1 LCNPIQKIRGNSMKS
16 QAYFEKIHKHI
27 ENNLKASKTSIRI
40 AVAWFTDT
48 KLFDILC
55 EKAKEGIHV
64 ELLIANHEINLE
76 SNIKYRDLTN
86 NGGQI
91 FWIGNEG
98 AYAPLMHNKFCIID
112 NITLIFGSYN
122 WTRKAKSNHESITV
136 IEEDYNLILDFN
148 QEFDKIKNKYYNPNA
163 EIDWMKIVIRLET
176 LLNVI
181 KLEDL
186 EDINYQIDKT
196 KSLIPKNHSD
206 KKLDSLTTIL
216 NHCSKKEFS
225 QAVIL
230 IQTFTSDY
238 KKISI
243 YNDPE
248 IPALQ
253 LEIRSLEYQISSL
266 SDEKTDIEKSIR
278 SFELK
283 YNEELGGLITKILHY
298 KKVVAEKIAKESKG
312 DEQKQQ
318 DYEEAKFD
326 YEDFS
331 KSYNDKLNESKPL
344 ELNEQQQKELKINYR
359 KASKLCHPNIISD
372 EQEELANKIFIDLK
386 NAYDNNDLKLVNEI
400 LADLEKGIFKS
411 KGETI
416 NEKDKLK
423 IILENL
429 IRKRNELEEMLLSIK
444 NTNTFNK
451 ISHIKNWDNYFK
463 DIKEEFSKILEELE
477 QEITI

>member
-1 LCNPIQKIRGNSMKS
+1 MKS
-16 QAYFEKIHKHI
+16 QAYFEKIHKQI
-27 ENNLKASKTSIRI
+27 EIRLKESQTSIRI

-55 EKAKEGIHV
+55 KKAKEGIQV
-64 ELLIANHEINLE
+64 ELLMANHEINFD
-76 SNIKYRDLTN
+76 SNINYRELIN
-86 NGGQI
+86 NGGQL
-91 FWIGNEG
+91 FWIGKDT

-112 NITLIFGSYN
+112 NTVLIFGSYN
-122 WTRKAKSNHESITV
+122 WTQKAKTNHESITV

-148 QEFDKIKNKYYNPNA
+148 QEFDKIKDKYYNPNA
-163 EIDWMKIVIRLET
+163 EIDWIKIVIRLET

-186 EDINYQIDKT
+186 EDINYQVEKT

-206 KKLDSLTTIL
+206 KKLNSLTIIL
-216 NHCSKKEFS
+216 NHCAKKEFS

-230 IQTFTSDY
+230 IQNFTSDY
-238 KKISI
+238 KKVSL

-266 SDEKTDIEKSIR
+266 SDEKTDIEKNIR

-298 KKVVAEKIAKESKG
+298 KKVVAERIAKECKE
-312 DEQKQQ
+312 DKQKQQ
-318 DYEEAKFD
+318 EYEEAKFD

-331 KSYNDKLNESKPL
+331 KSYNDKLNEPKPHIL
-344 ELNEQQQKELKINYR
+344 DEEKLKELKQNFR
-359 KASKLCHPNIISD
+359 KASKICHPD
-372 EQEELANKIFIDLK
+372 KVADDQKELATKIFTDLK
-386 NAYDNNDLKLVNEI
+386 NAYDNNDLEKVNKI
-400 LADLEKGIFKS
+400 LNDLEKGIFRS
-411 KGETI
+411 QGEKI

-444 NTNTFNK
+444 NTDTFNK
-451 ISHIKNWDNYFK
+451 ISNIKNWDNYFK
-463 DIKEEFSKILEELE
+463 DTKEEFNKILEELE
-477 QEITI
+477 SEITA

>member
-1 LCNPIQKIRGNSMKS
+1 MKS
-16 QAYFEKIHKHI
+16 QAYFEKIHKQI
-27 ENNLKASKTSIRI
+27 EIRLKESQTSIRI

-55 EKAKEGIHV
+55 KKAKEGIQV
-64 ELLIANHEINLE
+64 ELLMANHEINHD
-76 SNIKYRDLTN
+76 SNINYRDLIN
-86 NGGQI
+86 NGGKL
-91 FWIGNEG
+91 FWIGKDI

-112 NITLIFGSYN
+112 NTVLIFGSYN
-122 WTRKAKSNHESITV
+122 WTQKAKSNHESITV

-148 QEFDKIKNKYYNPNA
+148 QEFDKIKDKYYNPNT
-163 EIDWMKIVIRLET
+163 EIDWIKIVIRLET

-186 EDINYQIDKT
+186 EDINYQIQKT

-206 KKLDSLTTIL
+206 KKLDSLTIIL
-216 NHCSKKEFS
+216 NHCAKKEFS

-230 IQTFTSDY
+230 IQIFTSDY

-266 SDEKTDIEKSIR
+266 SDEKTDLEKNIR

-298 KKVVAEKIAKESKG
+298 KKVVAERIAKESK
-312 DEQKQQ
+312 DDKQKQEE
-318 DYEEAKFD
+318 YEEAKFD

-331 KSYNDKLNESKPL
+331 KSYTDKLNEPKPFAL
-344 ELNEQQQKELKINYR
+344 DEEKLKELKRNFR
-359 KASKLCHPNIISD
+359 KASKICFPDKVLD
-372 EQEELANKIFIDLK
+372 DQKELATKIFIDLK
-386 NAYDNNDLKLVNEI
+386 DAYDNNN
-400 LADLEKGIFKS
+400 LEKVNQILKNLENGIFKS
-411 KGETI
+411 QGETI

-429 IRKRNELEEMLLSIK
+429 IRKRNGLEETLLSIK
-444 NTNTFNK
+444 NTDAFTK
-451 ISHIKNWDNYFK
+451 ISHIKNWDNYFQ
-463 DIKEEFSKILEELE
+463 DTKEEFNKILEELKNE
-477 QEITI
+477 TTV

>member
-1 LCNPIQKIRGNSMKS
+1 MKS

-27 ENNLKASKTSIRI
+27 ENNLKSSKTSIRI

-55 EKAKEGIHV
+55 EKAKEGIQV
-64 ELLIANHEINLE
+64 ELLMANHEINHD
-76 SNIKYRDLTN
+76 SNIKYRDLIN
-86 NGGQI
+86 DGGQI
-91 FWIGNEG
+91 FWIGKEG

-112 NITLIFGSYN
+112 NTILIFGSYN
-122 WTRKAKSNHESITV
+122 WTQKAKSNHESITV

-148 QEFDKIKNKYYNPNA
+148 QEFDKIKDKYYNPNA
-163 EIDWMKIVIRLET
+163 EIDWIKIVIRLET
-176 LLNVI
+176 LVNVI

-206 KKLDSLTTIL
+206 KKLDSLTIIL

-225 QAVIL
+225 QAVVL
-230 IQTFTSDY
+230 IQKFTSEF

-266 SDEKTDIEKSIR
+266 SDEKTDIEKNIR

-298 KKVVAEKIAKESKG
+298 KKVVAEKIAKESIK
-312 DEQKQQ
+312 DKQKQQ
-318 DYEEAKFD
+318 EYEEAKFD

-331 KSYNDKLNESKPL
+331 KSYNDKLNEPKPFVL
-344 ELNEQQQKELKINYR
+344 DEEKQNELKKNYR
-359 KASKLCHPNIISD
+359 KATKLCHPD
-372 EQEELANKIFIDLK
+372 KVTDDQKELATKIFTDLK
-386 NAYDNNDLKLVNEI
+386 NAYDNNNLKKVNQI
-400 LADLEKGIFKS
+400 LNDLEKGIFKS
-411 KGETI
+411 QGETI
-416 NEKDKLK
+416 DKKDKLK
-423 IILENL
+423 IIRENL
-429 IRKRNELEEMLLSIK
+429 IRKRNELEEILLSIK
-444 NTNTFNK
+444 NTDAFNK
-451 ISHIKNWDNYFK
+451 ISHIKNWDNYFEK
-463 DIKEEFSKILEELE
+463 TKEEFNKILEELE
-477 QEITI
+477 NEIII

>member
-1 LCNPIQKIRGNSMKS
+1 MKS
-16 QAYFEKIHKHI
+16 QAYFDKIHKHI
-27 ENNLKASKTSIRI
+27 ENNLKTSKTSIRI

-48 KLFDILC
+48 RLFNILC
-55 EKAKEGIHV
+55 EKANEGIQV
-64 ELLIANHEINLE
+64 ELLMANHEINHD
-76 SNIKYRDLTN
+76 SNIKYRDLIN
-86 NGGQI
+86 KGGQI
-91 FWIGNEG
+91 FWIGKEG

-112 NITLIFGSYN
+112 NTILIFGSYN
-122 WTRKAKSNHESITV
+122 WTQKAKSNHESITV

-148 QEFDKIKNKYYNPNA
+148 QEFDKIKDKYYNPNA
-163 EIDWMKIVIRLET
+163 EIDWIKIVIRLET

-206 KKLDSLTTIL
+206 KKIDTLSTIL

-225 QAVIL
+225 QAVVL
-230 IQTFTSDY
+230 IQNFTGEF

-266 SDEKTDIEKSIR
+266 SDEKTDIEKNIR

-283 YNEELGGLITKILHY
+283 YNEELGELITKILHY
-298 KKVVAEKIAKESKG
+298 KKVVADKIAKESREDK
-312 DEQKQQ
+312 QKQQ
-318 DYEEAKFD
+318 EYEEAKFD

-331 KSYNDKLNESKPL
+331 KSYNDKLKEPKPL
-344 ELNEQQQKELKINYR
+344 LLDEEKQNELKKNYR
-359 KASKLCHPNIISD
+359 KATKLCHPD
-372 EQEELANKIFIDLK
+372 KVTDDQKELATKIFTDLK
-386 NAYDNNDLKLVNEI
+386 NAYDNNDLEKVNQI
-400 LADLEKGIFKS
+400 LKDLEKGIFKS
-411 KGETI
+411 QGETI
-416 NEKDKLK
+416 EEKDKLK
-423 IILENL
+423 IILEDL

-444 NTNTFNK
+444 NTDAFNK
-451 ISHIKNWDNYFK
+451 ISNIENWDNYFEK
-463 DIKEEFSKILEELE
+463 AKEEFNKILKELE
-477 QEITI
+477 SETKV

>member
-1 LCNPIQKIRGNSMKS
+1 MKS
-16 QAYFEKIHKHI
+16 QAYFDKIHKHI
-27 ENNLKASKTSIRI
+27 ETNLKTSKTSIRI

-48 KLFDILC
+48 RLFNILC
-55 EKAKEGIHV
+55 EKADEGVHV
-64 ELLIANHEINLE
+64 ELLMANHEINHD
-76 SNIKYRDLTN
+76 SNIKYRDLIN
-86 NGGQI
+86 KGGQL
-91 FWIGNEG
+91 FWIGKEG

-112 NITLIFGSYN
+112 NTILIFGSYN
-122 WTRKAKSNHESITV
+122 WTQKAKSNHESITV

-148 QEFDKIKNKYYNPNA
+148 QEFDKIKDKYYNPNA
-163 EIDWMKIVIRLET
+163 EIDWIKIVIRLET

-206 KKLDSLTTIL
+206 KKIESLSIIL
-216 NHCSKKEFS
+216 NHCAKKEFS
-225 QAVIL
+225 QAVVL
-230 IQTFTSDY
+230 IQNFTGEF

-266 SDEKTDIEKSIR
+266 SDEKTDIEKNIR

-283 YNEELGGLITKILHY
+283 YNEELGGLITKILLY
-298 KKVVAEKIAKESKG
+298 KKVVAEKIAKESREDK
-312 DEQKQQ
+312 QKQQ
-318 DYEEAKFD
+318 EYEEAKFD

-331 KSYNDKLNESKPL
+331 KSYNDKLKEPKPL
-344 ELNEQQQKELKINYR
+344 LLDEEKQNELKKNYR
-359 KASKLCHPNIISD
+359 KATKLCHPD
-372 EQEELANKIFIDLK
+372 KVTDDQKELATKIFTDLK
-386 NAYDNNDLKLVNEI
+386 NAYDNNNLEKVNQILK
-400 LADLEKGIFKS
+400 DLEKGIFKS
-411 KGETI
+411 QGEMI
-416 NEKDKLK
+416 GEKDKLK

-444 NTNTFNK
+444 NTEAFNK
-451 ISHIKNWDNYFK
+451 ISNIENWDNYFEK
-463 DIKEEFSKILEELE
+463 AKEEFNKILKELE
-477 QEITI
+477 GKTTA

>member
-1 LCNPIQKIRGNSMKS
+1 MKS
-16 QAYFEKIHKHI
+16 QAYFDKIHKHI
-27 ENNLKASKTSIRI
+27 ENNLKTSKTSIRI

-48 KLFDILC
+48 RLFNILC
-55 EKAKEGIHV
+55 EKANEGIQV
-64 ELLIANHEINLE
+64 ELLMANHEINHD
-76 SNIKYRDLTN
+76 SNIKYRDLIN
-86 NGGQI
+86 KGGQI
-91 FWIGNEG
+91 FWIGKEG

-112 NITLIFGSYN
+112 NTILIFGSYN
-122 WTRKAKSNHESITV
+122 WTQKAKSNHESITV

-148 QEFDKIKNKYYNPNA
+148 QEFDKIKDKYYNPNA
-163 EIDWMKIVIRLET
+163 EIDWVKIVIRLET

-206 KKLDSLTTIL
+206 KKIESLGIIL
-216 NHCSKKEFS
+216 NHCAKKEFS
-225 QAVIL
+225 QAVVL
-230 IQTFTSDY
+230 IQNFTGEF

-266 SDEKTDIEKSIR
+266 SDEKTDIEKNIR

-283 YNEELGGLITKILHY
+283 YNEELGGLITKILYY
-298 KKVVAEKIAKESKG
+298 KKVVAQKIAKESKE
-312 DEQKQQ
+312 DKQKQQ
-318 DYEEAKFD
+318 EYEEAKFD

-331 KSYNDKLNESKPL
+331 KSYNDKLNEPKPL
-344 ELNEQQQKELKINYR
+344 VLDEEKQNELKKNYR
-359 KASKLCHPNIISD
+359 KATKLCHPD
-372 EQEELANKIFIDLK
+372 KVTDDQKELATQIFTDLK
-386 NAYDNNDLKLVNEI
+386 NAYDNNNLEKVNQILK
-400 LADLEKGIFKS
+400 DLEKGIFKS
-411 KGETI
+411 QCETI
-416 NEKDKLK
+416 DEKDKLK

-444 NTNTFNK
+444 NTDAFNK
-451 ISHIKNWDNYFK
+451 IGNIENWDNYFEK
-463 DIKEEFSKILEELE
+463 TKEELNKILEELE
-477 QEITI
+477 NETTV

>member
-1 LCNPIQKIRGNSMKS
+1 MKS
-16 QAYFEKIHKHI
+16 QAYFEKIHKQI
-27 ENNLKASKTSIRI
+27 EIRLQESQTSIRI

-48 KLFDILC
+48 KLFNILC
-55 EKAKEGIHV
+55 EKAKEGIQV
-64 ELLIANHEINLE
+64 ELLMANHEINLD
-76 SNIKYRDLTN
+76 SNINYRELIN
-86 NGGQI
+86 NGGQL
-91 FWIGNEG
+91 FWIGKDT

-112 NITLIFGSYN
+112 NTILIFGSYN
-122 WTRKAKSNHESITV
+122 WTQKAKSNHESITV

-148 QEFDKIKNKYYNPNA
+148 QEFDKIKDKYYNPNA
-163 EIDWMKIVIRLET
+163 EIDWIKIVIRLET

-186 EDINYQIDKT
+186 EDINYQVEKT

-206 KKLDSLTTIL
+206 KKLDSLTIIL
-216 NHCSKKEFS
+216 NHCTKKEFS

-238 KKISI
+238 KKVSI

-266 SDEKTDIEKSIR
+266 SDEKTDIEKNIR

-283 YNEELGGLITKILHY
+283 YNEELGELITKILHY
-298 KKVVAEKIAKESKG
+298 KKVVAERIAKESKN
-312 DEQKQQ
+312 DKQKQEE
-318 DYEEAKFD
+318 YEEAKFD

-386 NAYDNNDLKLVNEI
+386 NAYDNNNLKLVNEI

-429 IRKRNELEEMLLSIK
+429 IRKRNELEETLLSIK
-444 NTNTFNK
+444 NTDAFNK
-451 ISHIKNWDNYFK
+451 ISNIKSWDNYFK
-463 DIKEEFSKILEELE
+463 DTKEEFTRIIEELKTE
-477 QEITI
+477 TIV

>member
-1 LCNPIQKIRGNSMKS
+1 MKS

-27 ENNLKASKTSIRI
+27 ENNLKISKTSIRI

-55 EKAKEGIHV
+55 QKAKEGIHV

-112 NITLIFGSYN
+112 NTTLIFGSYN

-163 EIDWMKIVIRLET
+163 EIDWIKIVIRLET

-206 KKLDSLTTIL
+206 KKLDSIIIIL
-216 NHCSKKEFS
+216 NHCTKKEFS

-266 SDEKTDIEKSIR
+266 SDEKTDIEKNIR

-283 YNEELGGLITKILHY
+283 YNEELGGLITKILYY
-298 KKVVAEKIAKESKG
+298 KKIVAEKIAKESK
-312 DEQKQQ
+312 DDKQKQEE
-318 DYEEAKFD
+318 YEEAKFD

-331 KSYNDKLNESKPL
+331 KSYNDKLNEPKPL
-344 ELNEQQQKELKINYR
+344 VLNEEKQNELKKNYR
-359 KASKLCHPNIISD
+359 KATKLCHPD
-372 EQEELANKIFIDLK
+372 KVTEDQKELATKIFTDLK
-386 NAYDNNDLKLVNEI
+386 NAYDNNDLEKVNQLLI
-400 LADLEKGIFKS
+400 NLEKGLFKS
-411 KGETI
+411 QGETI

-444 NTNTFNK
+444 NTDTFNK
-451 ISHIKNWDNYFK
+451 ISNIKSWNNYFK
-463 DIKEEFSKILEELE
+463 DTKEEFTRILEELKTE
-477 QEITI
+477 TIV

>member
-1 LCNPIQKIRGNSMKS
+1 MKS

-27 ENNLKASKTSIRI
+27 ENNLKSSKTSIRI

-55 EKAKEGIHV
+55 EKAKEGIQV
-64 ELLIANHEINLE
+64 ELLMANHEINHD
-76 SNIKYRDLTN
+76 SNIKYRDLIN
-86 NGGQI
+86 DGGQI
-91 FWIGNEG
+91 FWIGKEG
-98 AYAPLMHNKFCIID
+98 AYAPLMHNKFCVID
-112 NITLIFGSYN
+112 NTILIFGSYN
-122 WTRKAKSNHESITV
+122 WTQKAKSNHESITV

-148 QEFDKIKNKYYNPNA
+148 QEFDKIKDKYYNPNA
-163 EIDWMKIVIRLET
+163 EIDWIKIVIRLET
-176 LLNVI
+176 LVNVI

-206 KKLDSLTTIL
+206 KKLDSLTIIL

-225 QAVIL
+225 QAVVL
-230 IQTFTSDY
+230 IQKFTSEF

-266 SDEKTDIEKSIR
+266 SDEKTDIEKNIR

-298 KKVVAEKIAKESKG
+298 KKVVAEKIAKESIK
-312 DEQKQQ
+312 DKQKQQ
-318 DYEEAKFD
+318 EYEEAKFD

-331 KSYNDKLNESKPL
+331 KSYNDKLNEPKPFVL
-344 ELNEQQQKELKINYR
+344 DEEKQNELKKNYR
-359 KASKLCHPNIISD
+359 KATKLCHPD
-372 EQEELANKIFIDLK
+372 KVTEDQKELATKIFTDLK
-386 NAYDNNDLKLVNEI
+386 NAYDNNNLEKVSQILK
-400 LADLEKGIFKS
+400 DLEKGIFKS
-411 KGETI
+411 QGETI
-416 NEKDKLK
+416 DKKDKLK
-423 IILENL
+423 IIRENL
-429 IRKRNELEEMLLSIK
+429 IRKRNELEEKLLSIK
-444 NTNTFNK
+444 NTDAFNK
-451 ISHIKNWDNYFK
+451 ISNIKNWNNYFEET
-463 DIKEEFSKILEELE
+463 KEEFNKILEELE
-477 QEITI
+477 HETTV

>member
-1 LCNPIQKIRGNSMKS
+1 MKS

-27 ENNLKASKTSIRI
+27 ENNLKTSKTSIRI

-55 EKAKEGIHV
+55 EKAKEGIQV
-64 ELLIANHEINLE
+64 ELLMANHEINHD
-76 SNIKYRDLTN
+76 SNIKYRDLIN

-91 FWIGNEG
+91 FWIGKEG

-112 NITLIFGSYN
+112 NTILIFGSYN
-122 WTRKAKSNHESITV
+122 WTQKAKSNHESITV

-148 QEFDKIKNKYYNPNA
+148 QEFDKIKDKYYNPNA
-163 EIDWMKIVIRLET
+163 EIDWIKIVIRLET
-176 LLNVI
+176 LVNVI

-206 KKLDSLTTIL
+206 KKLDTLTIIL

-225 QAVIL
+225 QAVVL
-230 IQTFTSDY
+230 IQNFTSEF

-266 SDEKTDIEKSIR
+266 SDEKTDIEKNIR

-298 KKVVAEKIAKESKG
+298 KKVVAERIAKESREDK
-312 DEQKQQ
+312 QKQQ
-318 DYEEAKFD
+318 EYEEAKFE

-331 KSYNDKLNESKPL
+331 KSYNDKLNEPKPFVL
-344 ELNEQQQKELKINYR
+344 DEEKQNELKKNYR
-359 KASKLCHPNIISD
+359 KATKLCHPD
-372 EQEELANKIFIDLK
+372 KVTDDQKELATKIFTDLK
-386 NAYDNNDLKLVNEI
+386 NAYDNNNLEKVNQI
-400 LADLEKGIFKS
+400 LNDLEKGIFKS
-411 KGETI
+411 QGETI
-416 NEKDKLK
+416 DKKDKLK
-423 IILENL
+423 IIRENL
-429 IRKRNELEEMLLSIK
+429 IRKRNELEEILLSIK
-444 NTNTFNK
+444 NTDAFNK
-451 ISHIKNWDNYFK
+451 ISHIKNWDNYFEET
-463 DIKEEFSKILEELE
+463 KEEFNKILEELE
-477 QEITI
+477 NETTV

>member
-1 LCNPIQKIRGNSMKS
+1 MCNPIQKIRGNSMKS

>member
-1 LCNPIQKIRGNSMKS
+1 MKS
-16 QAYFEKIHKHI
+16 QAYFDKIHKHI
-27 ENNLKASKTSIRI
+27 ENNLKTSKTSIRI

-48 KLFDILC
+48 RLFNILC
-55 EKAKEGIHV
+55 EKANEGIQV
-64 ELLIANHEINLE
+64 ELLMANHEINHD
-76 SNIKYRDLTN
+76 SNIKYRDLIN
-86 NGGQI
+86 KGGQI
-91 FWIGNEG
+91 FWIGKEG

-112 NITLIFGSYN
+112 NTILIFGSYN
-122 WTRKAKSNHESITV
+122 WTQKAKSNHESITV

-148 QEFDKIKNKYYNPNA
+148 QEFDKIKDKYYNPNA
-163 EIDWMKIVIRLET
+163 EINWIKIVIRLET

-206 KKLDSLTTIL
+206 KKIDTLSTIL

-225 QAVIL
+225 QAVVL
-230 IQTFTSDY
+230 IQNFTGEF

-266 SDEKTDIEKSIR
+266 SDEKTDIEKNIR

-283 YNEELGGLITKILHY
+283 YNEELGELITKILHY
-298 KKVVAEKIAKESKG
+298 KKVVAEKIAKESREDK
-312 DEQKQQ
+312 QKQQ
-318 DYEEAKFD
+318 EYEEAKFD

-331 KSYNDKLNESKPL
+331 KSYNDKLKEPKPL
-344 ELNEQQQKELKINYR
+344 LLDEEKQNELKKNYR
-359 KASKLCHPNIISD
+359 KATKLCHPD
-372 EQEELANKIFIDLK
+372 KVTDDQKELATKIFTDLK
-386 NAYDNNDLKLVNEI
+386 NAYDNNDLEKVNQI
-400 LADLEKGIFKS
+400 LKDLEKGIFKS
-411 KGETI
+411 QGETI
-416 NEKDKLK
+416 DEKDKLK

-429 IRKRNELEEMLLSIK
+429 IRKRNNLEEMLLSIK
-444 NTNTFNK
+444 NTDAFNK
-451 ISHIKNWDNYFK
+451 INHIKNWDNYFEK
-463 DIKEEFSKILEELE
+463 TKEEFNKILEELE
-477 QEITI
+477 NETTV